1 MRQYVEWDHSEGLSA
16 IASRTLNH
24 VMSLQIEQRGKQPQ
38 LNQTPST
45 PHQFYVTFR
54 SSIICSVTILLHTP
68 AQAKSTN
75 IARLRLTYSK
85 YKMRWCIDHSTPFR
99 TSPIIKDSSLSDWPR
114 NWSHVSICKQAEHWL
129 IKCPPGI
136 AI

>member
-16 IASRTLNH
+16 IASRTLYH

-45 PHQFYVTFR
+45 PHQFYVTVR
-54 SSIICSVTILLHTP
+54 SSLICSVTILLHTA

-85 YKMRWCIDHSTPFR
+85 YKEMRWDDVLITRLRLGHHLSLKAHHYQIDQETDP
-99 TSPIIKDSSLSDWPR
+99 TCPY
-114 NWSHVSICKQAEHWL
+114 VSKQN
-129 IKCPPGI
+129 IG
-136 AI
+136 